1 LTTQQ
6 ITLDDWNVIR
16 EFAMSAVSLLE
27 EGLDKLAE
35 AEGVPDAERVLAIGA
50 VNEKLDEVMQI
61 IRKIDGGCREII
73 LGKAA

>member
-1 LTTQQ
+1 MTTQQ